1 MASQLIAN
9 LEACASR
16 DDLGDICQAIEEAPS
31 FDQLA
36 LAQLAIASGEAEV
49 TAAALGRIESRLGAA
64 LGAHVAARYSEL
76 ITEVDAVRSLEARL
90 VQSHSRVERLAAT
103 VRRVRTTTVGQ
114 HEQLSGRVSQLEH
127 MQECSSLL
135 RRVQRLL
142 YLCWRLHEAVDA
154 SKARRSAGGGAGSGA
169 WRIELSSAEL
179 PKAAVALRE
188 VEEILEEEEERLDG
202 VELVAPEL
210 QFARSV
216 GAAVRRQADG
226 MLREALRSL
235 NQPSLTTALQVFFSL
250 GCLRDKVEEAVA
262 AAAASLG
269 TDVSDALTNID
280 ARAARGGRAG
290 WVAALWG
297 QVEAVGELLLGAATR
312 LCLLTRV
319 LSKRRGS
326 AWPEADLSLIGLEL
340 MLAERPA
347 AEAGSR
353 AWAASEAANGAT
365 LTVLKALREDLVA
378 EMSGMAEAAA
388 APLRVAVGG
397 LAPVVTTLANP
408 ATPLP
413 DALREAGAK
422 VLKQLLRSGMIEEG

>member
-154 SKARRSAGGGAGSGA
+154 SKARRSAGGAGSGA

-188 VEEILEEEEERLDG
+188 VEEILEAGEEPARRREVVSGASSRRAACEQEEEERLDG

-216 GAAVRRQADG
+216 GAAVRRQV
-226 MLREALRSL
+226 EAESASRRR
-235 NQPSLTTALQVFFSL
+235 AR
-250 GCLRDKVEEAVA
+250 GVA
-262 AAAASLG
+262 CSRL
-269 TDVSDALTNID
+269 VL
-280 ARAARGGRAG
+280 ARA
-290 WVAALWG
+290 
-297 QVEAVGELLLGAATR
+297 
-312 LCLLTRV
+312 C
-319 LSKRRGS
+319 
-326 AWPEADLSLIGLEL
+326 
-340 MLAERPA
+340 
-347 AEAGSR
+347 
-353 AWAASEAANGAT
+353 
-365 LTVLKALREDLVA
+365 
-378 EMSGMAEAAA
+378 
-388 APLRVAVGG
+388 
-397 LAPVVTTLANP
+397 
-408 ATPLP
+408 
-413 DALREAGAK
+413 
-422 VLKQLLRSGMIEEG
+422 QL

>member
-16 DDLGDICQAIEEAPS
+16 DDLGDICKAIEEAPS

-103 VRRVRTTTVGQ
+103 VRRVRTTTVDQ

-154 SKARRSAGGGAGSGA
+154 SKARRSAGGSAGSGA

-216 GAAVRRQADG
+216 GAAVRRQV
-226 MLREALRSL
+226 EAESASRRR
-235 NQPSLTTALQVFFSL
+235 TR
-250 GCLRDKVEEAVA
+250 GVA
-262 AAAASLG
+262 CSRL
-269 TDVSDALTNID
+269 VL
-280 ARAARGGRAG
+280 ARA
-290 WVAALWG
+290 
-297 QVEAVGELLLGAATR
+297 
-312 LCLLTRV
+312 C
-319 LSKRRGS
+319 
-326 AWPEADLSLIGLEL
+326 
-340 MLAERPA
+340 
-347 AEAGSR
+347 
-353 AWAASEAANGAT
+353 
-365 LTVLKALREDLVA
+365 
-378 EMSGMAEAAA
+378 
-388 APLRVAVGG
+388 
-397 LAPVVTTLANP
+397 
-408 ATPLP
+408 
-413 DALREAGAK
+413 
-422 VLKQLLRSGMIEEG
+422 QL